1 MHITLSNHLHLPADA
16 VTQKQ
21 AFLGMS
27 GSGLIDYP
35 RPGFVVA
42 KAVLFLDGG
51 HA

>member
-1 MHITLSNHLHLPADA
+1 MKISLSNHLHLPADA